1 MSHALLVAV
10 GSTLPRGWR
19 PSGSRLARGG
29 SPRSNRYRF
38 EGSGRL
44 RFARW
49 FAVGPGAALFRGC
62 FADGGRRVRSWL
74 GSPSFDLSLSR
85 LLHAWIKFRSSLFC
99 ARYATGRFVAVL
111 SDSPVLR
118 VSGSLMA
125 VAAGSD
131 RGRSRVPSL
140 PIPGRLA
147 RGCDVGPSRW
157 FELTQALRWVVRAWL
172 TNVSNP
178 RLACCFFA
186 THRGCCLAI
195 VFYLE
200 HTFPRGLLTAG
211 RLLVGGQLATR
222 LVRRRFSESPALRVC
237 CREAL
242 WPTQT

>member
-1 MSHALLVAV
+1 MGLSIAGWHLVCKGACSLNSHHSCCLKTWLALLLAAGPASHALLVAV

-38 EGSGRL
+38 EVPVDCGSLAGSRL
-44 RFARW
+44 
-49 FAVGPGAALFRGC
+49 VPGAALFRGC
-62 FADGGRRVRSWL
+62 FADGERRVRSWL

-99 ARYATGRFVAVL
+99 TWYATGRFVAVL

-140 PIPGRLA
+140 PIPG
-147 RGCDVGPSRW
+147 
-157 FELTQALRWVVRAWL
+157 
-172 TNVSNP
+172 
-178 RLACCFFA
+178 
-186 THRGCCLAI
+186 
-195 VFYLE
+195 
-200 HTFPRGLLTAG
+200 
-211 RLLVGGQLATR
+211 
-222 LVRRRFSESPALRVC
+222 
-237 CREAL
+237 
-242 WPTQT
+242 